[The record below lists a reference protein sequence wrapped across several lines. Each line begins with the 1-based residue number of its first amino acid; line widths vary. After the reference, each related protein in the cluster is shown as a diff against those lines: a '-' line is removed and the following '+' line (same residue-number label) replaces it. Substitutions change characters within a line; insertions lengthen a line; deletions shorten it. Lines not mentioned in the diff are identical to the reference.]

1 MSKNRAAP
9 TTFASGMMKKTRIAA
24 EGTTI
29 K

>member
-1 MSKNRAAP
+1 MSKNRAP
-9 TTFASGMMKKTRIAA
+9 TTFVMMEMNKKARIAA